1 VPTTLIL
8 SGEKNVKKFD
18 LKKRN
23 QRRGGFTLIELVMVV
38 MILAIVA
45 GLAVPVVGWLRR
57 SANYAAQANTT
68 GSLASNLE
76 FFRTTYGNNGYPDN
90 LDSLTLQD
98 GTFITYTDGGF
109 ADLFNVGTLTGN
121 EAACF
126 NWLNTI
132 YDHSI
137 DAHSPDDSATDPQ
150 VLQGNPSN
158 TAIYPRAFDGT
169 NVAVVDVDQTDE
181 GFELISELYPNAVLD
196 GATNTLTVD
205 GETIKLV
212 GFGLGQGN
220 EAVGRTMTA
229 APLDPRVETSEQ
241 YARYV
246 AIFAC
251 YVNREG
257 RRAQLKAIVNA
268 KGRTTNNA
276 LTEFWQSINPE

>member
-1 VPTTLIL
+1 M
-8 SGEKNVKKFD
+8 KKFQ
-18 LKKRN
+18 LKLQKRAP
-23 QRRGGFTLIELVMVV
+23 RGGFTLIELVMVIL
-38 MILAIVA
+38 ILAIVA
-45 GLAVPVVGWLRR
+45 GLAVPLVGWLRR
-57 SANYAAQANTT
+57 SANYAAQGNTT
-68 GSLASNLE
+68 ASLASNME
-76 FFRTTYGNNGYPDN
+76 FFRSTYGNNGYPDN
-90 LDSLTLQD
+90 LDSLILQD
-98 GTFITYTDGGF
+98 GTTFISYTDGGF
-109 ADLFNVGTLTGN
+109 ADLFDVGPLADD

-158 TAIYPRAFDGT
+158 TAIYPRAVGG
-169 NVAVVDVDQTDE
+169 NVAVVDVDQGDE
-181 GFELISELYPNAVLD
+181 GFELLSELYPDSTVDA
-196 GATNTLTVD
+196 ATNRITTAD
-205 GETIKLV
+205 GEVVKLV
-212 GFGLGQGN
+212 GCGLGQGN
-220 EAVGRTMTA
+220 EAVGRTLVS

-251 YVNREG
+251 YASREG

-276 LTEFWQSINPE
+276 ITEYWQSINPE